1 VKPLRWLLPGIF
13 ALSVGRILVAELLA
27 REKPKYTVWA
37 SAAATVINIGGNL
50 MLVPSMGI
58 TGCAIASSVSYSV
71 LALFLIWFYLRETGL
86 PLNVLLPRRND
97 MLIYRSLLN
106 ASTNY
111 RGFKG
116 TPQKTRDAAN
126 RAHASS
132 QVGTLQVFE
141 NQIADGSVGI
151 GCALWLK
158 KTQAFFKQ
166 PHFPFFLLIPIR
178 KISPTL
184 GRYLHYGRY
193 NPNTEKYWN
202 ERYRSGSYQSEE
214 GWRYQNL
221 DREILKLV
229 PPGSKVLDAGCGTGR
244 IMEKLREQRD
254 CHCVG
259 VDISDVAVGQV
270 RAKGFRGFKCA
281 LPELASEIKASRFD
295 VCTIMETLE
304 HLTSPQNALESLAEV
319 LKDGGSFIV
328 SVPDDCMKPADFDEH
343 VSSFDKQSLCA
354 LLGQYCEV
362 DHVLSLEAGGNNH
375 LIVRGRKSAPLT

>member
-1 VKPLRWLLPGIF
+1 
-13 ALSVGRILVAELLA
+13 
-27 REKPKYTVWA
+27 
-37 SAAATVINIGGNL
+37 
-50 MLVPSMGI
+50 
-58 TGCAIASSVSYSV
+58 
-71 LALFLIWFYLRETGL
+71 
-86 PLNVLLPRRND
+86 
-97 MLIYRSLLN
+97 
-106 ASTNY
+106 
-111 RGFKG
+111 
-116 TPQKTRDAAN
+116 
-126 RAHASS
+126 
-132 QVGTLQVFE
+132 
-141 NQIADGSVGI
+141 
-151 GCALWLK
+151 
-158 KTQAFFKQ
+158 
-166 PHFPFFLLIPIR
+166 
-178 KISPTL
+178 
-184 GRYLHYGRY
+184 
-193 NPNTEKYWN
+193 
-202 ERYRSGSYQSEE
+202 
-214 GWRYQNL
+214 
-221 DREILKLV
+221 
-229 PPGSKVLDAGCGTGR
+229 
-244 IMEKLREQRD
+244 MEKLREQRD